1 MDSAHLLVVDDD
13 ARLRTLLHRFLSEQG
28 FRITTAADAAAARQA
43 LSSMSFDLL
52 VLDVMMPGESGLDLT
67 ESLRREGHEVP
78 ILMLT
83 AAGGPE
89 DRIAGF
95 EHGADDYLAKPFE
108 PRELA
113 LRIRTILKRAAPAMP
128 AGLPQAPVQLGPHW
142 FDPERG
148 ELRGADGTQRLTGGE
163 AALLSALPRRRGADA
178 RGDRRRPGHA
188 GSRRA
193 RGGRAGH
200 APAPQDRARPARAA
214 LPADHSPSRLRA
226 AARRLM
232 KRVGRLIRGL
242 LPRGLLGRALLII
255 LLPLLILQG
264 VALQL
269 FYGGH
274 LDVISRRLAG
284 GVAGDV
290 GMVTELL
297 SRFPSEDDRGWIF
310 HEAAWRFDLSLA
322 FEPAAS
328 IAGGAN
334 RPSWLPILPLEDDLV
349 QALRERMRLPFD
361 TDWQSDPRSV
371 IIRVQMPDGV
381 LHVEAPR
388 KRLFF
393 GTLYLF
399 VIWLVGTS
407 LLLFLVAAL
416 FMKNQ
421 VRAIR
426 RLASAA
432 ESFGIGRQHGPIK
445 PEGAAEVRQAA
456 AAFNQMQGRIRRFI
470 NQRTEMLA
478 GISHDLRT
486 PLTRLRLSLAMLP
499 PGAEEDA
506 TAMGEDVAEME
517 RLIATYLSFARG
529 EVTEQSQPAD
539 LAELVRDLA
548 TKARRSGTR
557 LAVEAPDTLVLPLRV
572 DALRRC
578 LGNLLD
584 NARAHAARIVVAL
597 REVPLMEAGRAPSRW
612 VEITVDDDGPGIPE
626 ASREEAFR
634 PFASF
639 SAGGTGLGLAIARD
653 IARAHGGDVVLEGSP
668 LGGLRARVRLP
679 A

>member
-1 MDSAHLLVVDDD
+1 
-13 ARLRTLLHRFLSEQG
+13 
-28 FRITTAADAAAARQA
+28 
-43 LSSMSFDLL
+43 
-52 VLDVMMPGESGLDLT
+52 MMPP
-67 ESLRREGHEVP
+67 LRR
-78 ILMLT
+78 L
-83 AAGGPE
+83 
-89 DRIAGF
+89 
-95 EHGADDYLAKPFE
+95 
-108 PRELA
+108 
-113 LRIRTILKRAAPAMP
+113 
-128 AGLPQAPVQLGPHW
+128 
-142 FDPERG
+142 
-148 ELRGADGTQRLTGGE
+148 
-163 AALLSALPRRRGADA
+163 
-178 RGDRRRPGHA
+178 
-188 GSRRA
+188 
-193 RGGRAGH
+193 
-200 APAPQDRARPARAA
+200 
-214 LPADHSPSRLRA
+214 LRA
-226 AARRLM
+226 PLRALGAPL
-232 KRVGRLIRGL
+232 RLI

-290 GMVTELL
+290 GMVVELL
-297 SRFPSEDDRGWIF
+297 SRHPLESERGWIF
-310 HEAAWRFDLSLA
+310 REAAWRLDLSLA
-322 FEPAAS
+322 FEPGAVIAPGAA
-328 IAGGAN
+328 
-334 RPSWLPILPLEDDLV
+334 RQSWLPILPLEGDLN
-349 QALRERMRLPFD
+349 QALQERVGLPFD

-371 IIRVQMPDGV
+371 IIRVQMPDGL

-407 LLLFLVAAL
+407 LLLFIVAAL

-432 ESFGIGRQHGPIK
+432 EAFGVGREVGPIK
-445 PEGAAEVRQAA
+445 PEGAREVRQAA

-470 NQRTEMLA
+470 SQRTEMLA

-486 PLTRLRLSLAMLP
+486 PLTRLRLGLAMLP

-506 TAMGEDVAEME
+506 AAMTEDVAEMD
-517 RLIATYLSFARG
+517 RMIATYLTFARG
-529 EVTEQSQPAD
+529 EGLEQSQPAD
-539 LAELVRDLA
+539 LAEMVRDLA
-548 TKARRSGTR
+548 ERARKDGA
-557 LAVEAPDTLVLPLRV
+557 AVSVDTPEALVLPVRI

-584 NARAHAARIVVAL
+584 NARRHARRIAVAIDETM
-597 REVPLMEAGRAPSRW
+597 RQEGGRAPGRW
-612 VEITVDDDGPGIPE
+612 VQITVDDDGPGIPE
-626 ASREEAFR
+626 VSREEAFK
-634 PFASF
+634 PFTSF
-639 SAGGTGLGLAIARD
+639 SSGGTGLGLAIARD
-653 IARAHGGDVVLEGSP
+653 IARAHGGDISLEASP

>member
-1 MDSAHLLVVDDD
+1 VKRI
-13 ARLRTLLHRFLSEQG
+13 ARLF
-28 FRITTAADAAAARQA
+28 
-43 LSSMSFDLL
+43 
-52 VLDVMMPGESGLDLT
+52 
-67 ESLRREGHEVP
+67 
-78 ILMLT
+78 
-83 AAGGPE
+83 
-89 DRIAGF
+89 
-95 EHGADDYLAKPFE
+95 
-108 PRELA
+108 
-113 LRIRTILKRAAPAMP
+113 
-128 AGLPQAPVQLGPHW
+128 
-142 FDPERG
+142 
-148 ELRGADGTQRLTGGE
+148 
-163 AALLSALPRRRGADA
+163 
-178 RGDRRRPGHA
+178 
-188 GSRRA
+188 
-193 RGGRAGH
+193 
-200 APAPQDRARPARAA
+200 
-214 LPADHSPSRLRA
+214 
-226 AARRLM
+226 
-232 KRVGRLIRGL
+232 RGL

-486 PLTRLRLSLAMLP
+486 PLTRLRLGLAMLP